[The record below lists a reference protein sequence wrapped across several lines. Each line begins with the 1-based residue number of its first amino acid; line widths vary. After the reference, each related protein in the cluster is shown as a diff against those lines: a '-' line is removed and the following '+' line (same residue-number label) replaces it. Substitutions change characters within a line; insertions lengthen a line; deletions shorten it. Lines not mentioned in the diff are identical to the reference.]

1 MISISFVIPT
11 LNAAKVLRP
20 CLESIKKQ
28 KTKYKYEI
36 LIADGGSTDGT
47 LNLAKNFRAK
57 ILKNP
62 LKTAEAG
69 KAVGIKQAIGEYIC
83 LIDSDN
89 ILPNNNWLNKM
100 LEPFTDPQII
110 GSEPISF
117 TYRKKSGLVE
127 RYSALIGA
135 NDPYAFVTG
144 IYDRFSYI
152 NNKWTK
158 IKLQTTDFKKYIKIK
173 LEKNKAIPTI
183 GANGTI
189 FRKKFLECSPLIK
202 GVPDLPAEEAG
213 GRGIYFFD
221 IDIISQ
227 QLQKKSPLYFA
238 KVKTGIIHTYCENSI
253 KKFIRKQNRRVVDY
267 YTYKNL
273 RTFNWTVV
281 DSKKFIFYT
290 ILIFPMLF
298 DLTIGYIHKPDNAW
312 FFHPLACFIT
322 LYVYSINIIKK
333 KLNLIKPID
342 RHNWKQ

>member
-1 MISISFVIPT
+1 MISVSFIIPT
-11 LNAAKVLRP
+11 LNAAKVLKT

-36 LIADGGSTDGT
+36 IIADGGSTDNT
-47 LNLAKNFRAK
+47 VNIAKNYRAK
-57 ILKNP
+57 IIANP

-69 KAVGIKQAIGEYIC
+69 KAVGVKIAKGEFIC

-89 ILPNNNWLNKM
+89 IIPTNNWLDKM
-100 LEPFTDPQII
+100 LEPFIDPEIK

-117 TYRKKSGLVE
+117 TYRKKSGLIE

-144 IYDRFSYI
+144 IYDRQNFI
-152 NNKWTK
+152 NYKWTNIK
-158 IKLQTTDFKKYIKIK
+158 IPTEIFKTYIKIK
-173 LEKNKAIPTI
+173 LEKNHAIPTI

-189 FRKKFLECSPLIK
+189 FRKEIFKDFKLDYL
-202 GVPDLPAEEAG
+202 
-213 GRGIYFFD
+213 FD
-221 IDIISQ
+221 IDLITNSLITNS
-227 QLQKKSPLYFA
+227 LLYFA

-273 RTFNWTVV
+273 RTFNWTNV
-281 DSKKFIFYT
+281 DPQKFIFYT

-298 DLTIGYIHKPDNAW
+298 DLSIGYIHKPDNAW

-322 LYVYSINIIKK
+322 LYVYSTNFIKYK
-333 KLNLIKPID
+333 FGMIKPLD
-342 RHNWKQ
+342 RKSWQQ